1 MTHGEGSKLSTIR
14 GVWKKLIPAI
24 KDNLKGFKTSVE
36 AVTEHMV
43 ETGLELKVE
52 PEDVSESLWSHG
64 KTLKDEEFLVIDEQ
78 RMQFLAMET
87 TLSKDAV

>member
-1 MTHGEGSKLSTIR
+1 M
-14 GVWKKLIPAI
+14 IPAI

-52 PEDVSESLWSHG
+52 PEDVSESL
-64 KTLKDEEFLVIDEQ
+64 
-78 RMQFLAMET
+78 
-87 TLSKDAV
+87 